1 MKLTDFHA
9 LTFDVYGTL
18 IDWESGMIAGLQ
30 PLTDRFDRVLS
41 RDEIL
46 EAHARYESSAQAY
59 TPTKSYQDI
68 LGVVYRRLAE
78 QWGIAVSW
86 EECMVYGRSVEY
98 WPVFADSVESLNYL
112 KKFYKLV
119 ILSNVDN
126 ISFAHSNDKLSVEF
140 DAIYTAGD
148 IGSYK
153 PNQRNFDFMIEN
165 VGKLGIAKDKILHT
179 AESMFHDHQ
188 PANRAGL
195 ANCWIYRRYDKS
207 GFGATMNPGDMPHYD
222 FCFNSLA
229 EFVEAHKK
237 ELDA

>member
-1 MKLTDFHA
+1 
-9 LTFDVYGTL
+9 
-18 IDWESGMIAGLQ
+18 MIAGLK
-30 PLTDRFDRVLS
+30 PLTDRLDRVHS

-46 EAHARYESSAQAY
+46 EAHALYESSTQAY

-78 QWGIAVSW
+78 QWEIAVSW

-98 WPVFADSVESLNYL
+98 WPVFADSVESLKYL
-112 KKFYKLV
+112 KMFYKLV
-119 ILSNVDN
+119 VLSNVDN
-126 ISFAHSNDKLSVEF
+126 ISFAHSNAKLDIEF

-165 VGKLGIAKDKILHT
+165 LEKNGIAKDKILHT
-179 AESMFHDHQ
+179 AKSMFHDHQ

-195 ANCWIYRRYDKS
+195 ANCWIYRRYDKT

-237 ELDA
+237 ELGA